1 MTAKTIGE
9 FIRQHRAAKDLTQT
23 ALAERLGVGQSAVSN
38 WENEYN
44 DIRRE
49 DFVRVAEALEIP
61 EPEWP
66 EAMRLPVR
74 QVEPTA
80 TEAA

>member
-1 MTAKTIGE
+1 LTAKTIGE
-9 FIRQHRAAKDLTQT
+9 FIRQHRVARGLTQT
-23 ALAERLGVGQSAVSN
+23 ALAERLGVVQGAVSN

-74 QVEPTA
+74 HVEPTA